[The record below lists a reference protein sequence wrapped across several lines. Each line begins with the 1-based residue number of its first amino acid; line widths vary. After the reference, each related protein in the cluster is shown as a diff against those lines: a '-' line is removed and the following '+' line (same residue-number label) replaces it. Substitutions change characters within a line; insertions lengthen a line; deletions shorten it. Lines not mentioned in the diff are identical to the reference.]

1 MCVEMKEEAQAQLM
15 SVTFKLLSLNA
26 RVIRSFEKRK
36 AVFAANETTSGY
48 LLLARNVQYKGD

>member
-1 MCVEMKEEAQAQLM
+1 MKEEAQGQLM

-26 RVIRSFEKRK
+26 RGIRSFEKRK

-48 LLLARNVQYKGD
+48 LLLARNVQYKGN